1 MHKKNVRNK
10 EKSLRK
16 INSFII
22 AVSVGIVIMGMGLLF
37 IGVSGVWSRS
47 DYQITDDY
55 LSKNKSKKIIE
66 EETKTKEVTE
76 EGTYVI
82 NDRAYEILYPIYPV
96 EGDNIGSLIIPALE
110 MELPI
115 FQGTTENELKKGVG
129 HFMES
134 VLPGEKD
141 NSVLSGHRETVFR
154 KLGDLV
160 VGDILV
166 LRTSAGIFT
175 YIVSSTRIVEKDD
188 RTVIVPTDHAV
199 LTLTTCYPFNYVGSA
214 PSRYIVSTDLVVEK

>member
-199 LTLTTCYPFNYVGSA
+199 LTLTTCYPFNYV
-214 PSRYIVSTDLVVEK
+214 